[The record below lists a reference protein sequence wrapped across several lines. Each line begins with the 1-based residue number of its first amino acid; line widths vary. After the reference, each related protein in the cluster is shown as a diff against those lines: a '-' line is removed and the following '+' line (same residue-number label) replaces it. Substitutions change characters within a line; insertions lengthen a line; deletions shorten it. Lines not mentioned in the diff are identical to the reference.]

1 MFSLS
6 FLNNRTKQHDNIA
19 ATCAIPIILPSL
31 VLSKL
36 EAVKLV
42 LLLAH
47 VYGRGG
53 INTTGLCGFGGG
65 GKFKS
70 IYTYI
75 GCCQNY
81 GPVLGTLNIRCRI
94 IMGTPKGTIILTITH
109 IHTYYHYIHGYGV
122 AEYPSSTAQLADRQ

>member
-1 MFSLS
+1 MITLPLHVLFRL
-6 FLNNRTKQHDNIA
+6 F
-19 ATCAIPIILPSL
+19 LPSL

-42 LLLAH
+42 LLWAQ

-53 INTTGLCGFGGG
+53 INTTELCGFGG

-70 IYTYI
+70 IYIYI

-81 GPVLGTLNIRCRI
+81 GPVSGTLNIRCCI
-94 IMGTPKGTIILTITH
+94 IMGTPKG
-109 IHTYYHYIHGYGV
+109 
-122 AEYPSSTAQLADRQ
+122 PQF